1 MDYIKSFD
9 RIDDLF
15 SVGRP
20 FVKDCLDYDI
30 GDFDGRL
37 SFDIYTEKDI
47 FQSIDLRLL
56 FSKICTGGTVSWKTS
71 TFELNN
77 HIYFSILGFSVGL
90 SSFPTKISIE
100 ELVEKNLMT
109 LIEINENGRN
119 RVASFLPEG
128 PLNAVASWYL
138 CKYWTEFVKPIRSMA
153 ECGICDTGD
162 FGEFVARIILLCC
175 AFFTADPRLKFEDK
189 VTALEVT
196 EPTKEETSTKV
207 PVLTMVR
214 QFMLIP
220 QELKSFLV
228 NLTGDESLVEE
239 YFAKNPGLEGSK
251 VNFSYFQP
259 FISRI
264 EDPFDAMMRCY
275 INGSAAILKPNS
287 PGADLLIPLILCD
300 GRISFLAVQVKL
312 VRRLPKSDSC
322 FNSIHSGLRFSSMF
336 IGRYECQSERTY
348 ASLVLSLYNNHNTTK
363 NKSFIIPGGNTN
375 GEEQPPTLV
384 IRGSSFEFGNGY
396 FKRFFEDLT
405 YKYSPKIDP
414 YPKTNLDRLIELE
427 GVHMSIAQDIEEK
440 YVKCY
445 FRDDRAKNTLQV
457 EELVVSEDE
466 FGKGLADNP
475 RDDASSSKKRKL
487 STKSK

>member
-1 MDYIKSFD
+1 
-9 RIDDLF
+9 
-15 SVGRP
+15 
-20 FVKDCLDYDI
+20 
-30 GDFDGRL
+30 
-37 SFDIYTEKDI
+37 
-47 FQSIDLRLL
+47 
-56 FSKICTGGTVSWKTS
+56 
-71 TFELNN
+71 
-77 HIYFSILGFSVGL
+77 
-90 SSFPTKISIE
+90 
-100 ELVEKNLMT
+100 
-109 LIEINENGRN
+109 
-119 RVASFLPEG
+119 
-128 PLNAVASWYL
+128 
-138 CKYWTEFVKPIRSMA
+138 
-153 ECGICDTGD
+153 
-162 FGEFVARIILLCC
+162 
-175 AFFTADPRLKFEDK
+175 
-189 VTALEVT
+189 
-196 EPTKEETSTKV
+196 
-207 PVLTMVR
+207 MVR
-214 QFMLIP
+214 RFMLIP

-264 EDPFDAMMRCY
+264 EDPFDAMMKCY

-300 GRISFLAVQVKL
+300 GRISFVAVQVKL

-336 IGRYECQSERTY
+336 VARYECQSERTY

-363 NKSFIIPGGNTN
+363 NKSFIISGGNTN

-405 YKYSPKIDP
+405 YEYSPKIDP
-414 YPKTNLDRLIELE
+414 YPKTNLERLIELE
-427 GVHMSIAQDIEEK
+427 GVNVSIAQDIEEK
-440 YVKCY
+440 YIKCY
-445 FRDDRAKNTLQV
+445 FRDDRDKRTLQV